1 MLIEGKFTLKSPV
14 QSLWDFLLEPGTL
27 ASCIPGAE
35 KVEAIDDKTYEC
47 VVKQSVGPI
56 SVRFKFTVVLTE
68 VEPLKYVKAVGRGE
82 DIGKMGTFTCEVIV
96 NLVEISKDEV
106 EVLYRMN
113 VNIVGRLAT
122 FGERIMRA
130 KAKSVG
136 EEFTK
141 NLQEKLKSRTA
152 RMEAKGK

>member
-1 MLIEGKFTLKSPV
+1 MLIEGRFTLKAPV
-14 QSLWDFLLEPGTL
+14 QKVWDFLLEPSTM
-27 ASCIPGAE
+27 ASCIPGVE

-56 SVRFKFTVVLTE
+56 SVRLKFTVVLTE
-68 VEPLKYVKAVGRGE
+68 VDPPKYIKAVSRGE
-82 DIGKMGTFTCEVIV
+82 AIGKMGTFTSDVVV
-96 NLVEISKDEV
+96 NSTEISKDEV
-106 EVLYRMN
+106 EVSYQTN

-141 NLQEKLKSRTA
+141 NLQEKLKTRTA
-152 RMEAKGK
+152 I

>member
-1 MLIEGKFTLKSPV
+1 MLIQGRFTLKAPV
-14 QSLWDFLLEPGTL
+14 QKVWDFLLEPGTM
-27 ASCIPGAE
+27 ASCIPGVE

-47 VVKQSVGPI
+47 IVKQSVGPI
-56 SVRFKFTVVLTE
+56 SVRLKFTVVLTE
-68 VEPLKYVKAVGRGE
+68 VDPPKYIKAVSRGE
-82 DIGKMGTFTCEVIV
+82 AIGKMGTFTSDVVV
-96 NLVEISKDEV
+96 NSTEISKDEV
-106 EVLYRMN
+106 EVSYQTN

-141 NLQEKLKSRTA
+141 NLQEKLKTRTA
-152 RMEAKGK
+152 I

>member
-1 MLIEGKFTLKSPV
+1 MLIEGRFTLKAPV
-14 QSLWDFLLEPGTL
+14 QKVWDFLLEPGTM
-27 ASCIPGAE
+27 ASCIPGVE

-47 VVKQSVGPI
+47 IVKQSVGPI
-56 SVRFKFTVVLTE
+56 SVRLKFTVVLTE
-68 VEPLKYVKAVGRGE
+68 VDPPKYIKAVSRGE
-82 DIGKMGTFTCEVIV
+82 AIGKMGTFTSDVVV
-96 NLVEISKDEV
+96 NSTEISKDEV
-106 EVLYRMN
+106 EVFYQTN

-141 NLQEKLKSRTA
+141 NLQEKLKTRTA
-152 RMEAKGK
+152 I